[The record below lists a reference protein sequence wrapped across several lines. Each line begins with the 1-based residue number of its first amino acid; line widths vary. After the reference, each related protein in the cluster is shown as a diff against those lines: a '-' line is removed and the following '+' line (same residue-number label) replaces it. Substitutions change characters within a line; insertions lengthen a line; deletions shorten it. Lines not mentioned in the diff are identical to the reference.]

1 MARLQASTLFS
12 LPEVAQRWKVS
23 VKSVRRLIDAK
34 GLSAIRVGKSL
45 RISES
50 EILRFERQNA
60 T

>member
-1 MARLQASTLFS
+1 M
-12 LPEVAQRWKVS
+12 
-23 VKSVRRLIDAK
+23 KSVRRLIDAK